1 MLIYKGFFRHFFE
14 NNACF
19 YYLVVVIWLYNLK
32 GNTMNTFF
40 SFTTILAAIL
50 AVGSIEDCGGH
61 CLGNENWTMFF
72 ICLTIMLISGIM
84 TILTLNKGQ

>member
-1 MLIYKGFFRHFFE
+1 M
-14 NNACF
+14 
-19 YYLVVVIWLYNLK
+19 VIWLYNLK

-72 ICLTIMLISGIM
+72 ICLTIMLFSGIM
-84 TILTLNKGQ
+84 TLYTMKGNQ

>member
-1 MLIYKGFFRHFFE
+1 
-14 NNACF
+14 
-19 YYLVVVIWLYNLK
+19 
-32 GNTMNTFF
+32 MNTFF
-40 SFTTILAAIL
+40 SITTILAIL

-72 ICLTIMLISGIM
+72 ICLTIMIDSGIM

>member
-1 MLIYKGFFRHFFE
+1 MLKNKGFFMHFFK
-14 NNACF
+14 NSACF
-19 YYLVVVIWLYNLK
+19 YYLSMVIWLYNLK

-72 ICLTIMLISGIM
+72 ICLTITIFSGIM
-84 TILTLNKGQ
+84 TLYTMKGNQ

>member
-1 MLIYKGFFRHFFE
+1 
-14 NNACF
+14 
-19 YYLVVVIWLYNLK
+19 
-32 GNTMNTFF
+32 MNTFF
-40 SFTTILAAIL
+40 SITTILAAIL

-84 TILTLNKGQ
+84 ALYTMKGNQ

>member
-1 MLIYKGFFRHFFE
+1 MHFFK
-14 NNACF
+14 NSACF
-19 YYLVVVIWLYNLK
+19 YYLSMVIWYYNLK

-72 ICLTIMLISGIM
+72 IMLAIMIGSGIM

>member
-1 MLIYKGFFRHFFE
+1 MIT
-14 NNACF
+14 
-19 YYLVVVIWLYNLK
+19 K

-40 SFTTILAAIL
+40 SITTILAAIF

-72 ICLTIMLISGIM
+72 ICLTIMIISGIM